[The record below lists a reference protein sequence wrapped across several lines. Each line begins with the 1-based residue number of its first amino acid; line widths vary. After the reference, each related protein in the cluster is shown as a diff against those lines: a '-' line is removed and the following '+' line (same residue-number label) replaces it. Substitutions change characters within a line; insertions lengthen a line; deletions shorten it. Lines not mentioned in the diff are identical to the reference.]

1 MKKRKFFAG
10 AVCAAVIVSFAGMAA
25 GTAADKIFGTV
36 NAAGLSEVLAA
47 SGTEEEAISLGLPG
61 DVNGN
66 AVVDETDLNLIQKYL
81 VDGLTEEE
89 LGTFQASLAVIGK
102 RDSSEAGTK
111 EQCSVVDV
119 VRFKRYLASAVTSED
134 TGTKQYVAGSNASS
148 ASAAISDAGANPYW
162 SQKAVT
168 LGTDE
173 TEKDLVKASDD
184 SGKMVID
191 ASDSLGGSSED
202 GSDAAYLSADGAA
215 ATSGDHDLLYVYTAP
230 CKVKVNV
237 AVEVSVNGSGSE
249 SSSTGSSEE
258 STPEDGVVVYCYRN
272 STENCLRLT
281 DKCKTDYDEM
291 VVLTSDGPTTLT
303 AEDVILDAGDKLY
316 FRYNKNGTAD
326 NDEGIFHVAV
336 TYTELCPFEDAT
348 EGESYGTTD
357 IATNSVVKV
366 GLSDGTYANYF
377 VLEDAADA
385 LLNGTVEASS
395 DNTIYVLQD
404 VTMDSGISIS
414 DKSVTITNWKN
425 PVRIIRGNDLTGA
438 MFTVESDAGL
448 TIGTAGSTSDT
459 ADSTSDTAETI
470 AMPPITVDGNN
481 VEATAAMIVVNSGS
495 FVLEKNGGL
504 FNGNNTNGN
513 GGALNSTAATVTLA
527 GTVANNKAKTSGGA
541 VYMSSK
547 GSLTVNGGTY
557 YGNSAANGGA
567 IYSAGG
573 TVTVEGGDYYNNEA
587 TSGGGGV
594 FSCSVPLNVKDGKF
608 YNNKAATNG
617 GVIYCSGNLEIS
629 GGVYYQ
635 NCAGNGGGV
644 VYAGNTANGG
654 KTYAISNVKMCDN
667 SVNSSSSTNGGGA
680 IYVQGPSK
688 ATLNN
693 NELTLEDCT
702 IYNNNNDYKSVENP
716 GSDITMR
723 DYVTLNLKDNVNVGV
738 ILYRYN
744 NTYARAKIQVLE
756 KYTGK
761 MVIKPYQK
769 TAGGE
774 FTGTYT
780 VSFDE
785 SMSEDD
791 KTASAANITVR
802 WVNGENSFDDATYYV
817 DSSGKIQKNEAS
829 E

>member
-47 SGTEEEAISLGLPG
+47 SGTEEETTSLGLPG

-102 RDSSEAGTK
+102 RDSSEAGTE

-119 VRFKRYLASAVTSED
+119 VRFKRYLASAVTED

-148 ASAAISDAGANPYW
+148 ASAAISDAKANPYW

-168 LGTDE
+168 LGMDE
-173 TEKDLVKASDD
+173 TEKDLVAASDG

-191 ASDSLGGSSED
+191 ASDSSGGSSESSSED

-258 STPEDGVVVYCYRN
+258 STSEDGVVVYCYRN

-281 DKCKTDYDEM
+281 DESKTVYDEM

-348 EGESYGTTD
+348 EGESYGTTN

-377 VLEDAADA
+377 ALENAADA

-414 DKSVTITNWKN
+414 GKSVTITNWKN
-425 PVRIIRGNDLTGA
+425 PVRIIRGNGLTGA

-459 ADSTSDTAETI
+459 AETI

-481 VEATAAMIVVNSGS
+481 VGATAAMIVVENKGS
-495 FVLEKNGGL
+495 FVLKANGGL
-504 FNGNNTNGN
+504 FNGNNTSGS
-513 GGALNSTAATVTLA
+513 GGALNLTNATVTLA
-527 GTVANNKAKTSGGA
+527 GTVSNNKASSSGGA
-541 VYMSSK
+541 VYMSSG

-557 YGNSAANGGA
+557 YGNSAENGGT
-567 IYSAGG
+567 IYQASGK
-573 TVTVEGGDYYNNEA
+573 VTVNGGIFTENTCSTSGGVFCCKDGTLEIAKGSFYNNEN
-587 TSGGGGV
+587 SGG
-594 FSCSVPLNVKDGKF
+594 
-608 YNNKAATNG
+608 YG
-617 GVIYCSGNLEIS
+617 GVIHCSGTLTVT
-629 GGVYYQ
+629 GGNYYR
-635 NCAGNGGGV
+635 NCAVKGGGV
-644 VYAGNTANGG
+644 VYINTSSAN
-654 KTYAISNVKMCDN
+654 ISNAIMYENRVTGT
-667 SVNSSSSTNGGGA
+667 VASSYGFGGA
-680 IYVQGPSK
+680 IY
-688 ATLNN
+688 
-693 NELTLEDCT
+693 
-702 IYNNNNDYKSVENP
+702 IYNNGKLTLTGCNIHDNAS
-716 GSDITMR
+716 
-723 DYVTLNLKDNVNVGV
+723 DYVSEYYPGCDISIGQPTNKEVMLYLNDNVNVGIIQQRWSNTNAKTSVATIMVQQKYAGKQKIVV
-738 ILYRYN
+738 IPFRNASLKVYN
-744 NTYARAKIQVLE
+744 STVPL
-756 KYTGK
+756 
-761 MVIKPYQK
+761 
-769 TAGGE
+769 
-774 FTGTYT
+774 
-780 VSFDE
+780 VSFSDGVL
-785 SMSEDD
+785 DD
-791 KTASAANITVR
+791 NQTGPVSWITVR
-802 WVNGENSFDDATYYV
+802 WVNGESSFDDTTYYV